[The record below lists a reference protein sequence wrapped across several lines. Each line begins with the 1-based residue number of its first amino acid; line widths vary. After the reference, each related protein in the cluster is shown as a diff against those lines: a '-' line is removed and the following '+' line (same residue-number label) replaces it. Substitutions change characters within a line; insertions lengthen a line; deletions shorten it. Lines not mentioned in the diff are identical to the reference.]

1 MQSFECFQP
10 KVAKRPPS
18 PSTCLVQNIFSIKGH
33 GSNINQVHTTSENN
47 VSDCGSVGSHMK
59 DLCNLYFPIRRSSA
73 SNILRNKITFNTNFK
88 FRRTYSIRKNYR
100 KIKENNRSR
109 QSLKIRNSHKDKLC
123 SINCIDINE
132 TITKKRKGSTRNDI
146 KFIAGLSD
154 RIYNL
159 IRDKRASDMHG
170 INKINTFIFKR
181 NDDCALCPP
190 SNVLVRSSQSRRS
203 HSTYTSL
210 KKWSKYEPKKKEFQS
225 TSYFEMDSAKVSS
238 KMFPPYPLKI
248 ADSSKKTIHVADV
261 PDIKRTKPKTVPLYR
276 IIKKQSLTKKKIK
289 KYVTGTKYR
298 IGSNDAYVGM
308 LQSSSHLN
316 NIVNRKSFDDIYQA
330 HDYLVKLTTKNDRK
344 VEKIVQKQENFI
356 NLTARKPI
364 EKNLSVRPNEGV
376 KFDKATQEIV
386 ANTLRGVLKPL
397 VETDQEVKT
406 GE

>member
-1 MQSFECFQP
+1 
-10 KVAKRPPS
+10 
-18 PSTCLVQNIFSIKGH
+18 
-33 GSNINQVHTTSENN
+33 
-47 VSDCGSVGSHMK
+47 
-59 DLCNLYFPIRRSSA
+59 
-73 SNILRNKITFNTNFK
+73 
-88 FRRTYSIRKNYR
+88 
-100 KIKENNRSR
+100 
-109 QSLKIRNSHKDKLC
+109 
-123 SINCIDINE
+123 
-132 TITKKRKGSTRNDI
+132 
-146 KFIAGLSD
+146 
-154 RIYNL
+154 
-159 IRDKRASDMHG
+159 
-170 INKINTFIFKR
+170 
-181 NDDCALCPP
+181 
-190 SNVLVRSSQSRRS
+190 
-203 HSTYTSL
+203 
-210 KKWSKYEPKKKEFQS
+210 
-225 TSYFEMDSAKVSS
+225 MDSAKVSS

-261 PDIKRTKPKTVPLYR
+261 PDIKKTKPKTVPLYR